1 MLETL
6 TKIKK
11 GMNFVLSRI
20 AAVLLSAMTML
31 VLYQV
36 FTRYVLNSPAAF
48 TEEVVRYLLIWTGFI
63 GAAYAFSTR
72 QHMALVIVR
81 DKVSPNAKKGLMVFV
96 DALILLFAIFV
107 VIIGGTKLALSA
119 VHEYS
124 ALLGISRGLVYA
136 MAPVSGVF
144 IVLAQVINLYED
156 VTGNVIEEG
165 EEA

>member
-1 MLETL
+1 
-6 TKIKK
+6 
-11 GMNFVLSRI
+11 
-20 AAVLLSAMTML
+20 
-31 VLYQV
+31 
-36 FTRYVLNSPAAF
+36 
-48 TEEVVRYLLIWTGFI
+48 
-63 GAAYAFSTR
+63 
-72 QHMALVIVR
+72 
-81 DKVSPNAKKGLMVFV
+81 MVFV

-156 VTGNVIEEG
+156 VTGNVIEEEKRHEYSTYNHTLFAVFG
-165 EEA
+165 ILLFIGCPISVGIVISSIANGSVYTVLGYRLLLLPCRK